1 MTDHIRLQLPHRAM
15 PLLETLRLSAALRAR
30 NRALREE
37 QGAPFREG
45 THRDRE
51 KEPSPYFRCA
61 RPLATGML
69 TPVGPTQKASKHG
82 PKPCNYSSP
91 GWSTFHVVDRS
102 YLHQFRTLLP
112 LRLPL
117 PPFLLTTA
125 LNRHHPFF
133 TSPLPP
139 LHLSSSPLRRRVSPF
154 FLAHLFVGLFA
165 LHPLLLPLILTT
177 PSHLVALEER
187 QHRFCSIQRVRSSV
201 SFRVSMKRVIG
212 TGQLR
217 YVPVQLGGHPMRW
230 MSYSK
235 AYRSA
240 PVCFPSTVKATSL
253 T

>member
-1 MTDHIRLQLPHRAM
+1 MVNVSRGRSFVSSPIQNIVAPS
-15 PLLETLRLSAALRAR
+15 SAAPSLSSD
-30 NRALREE
+30 NSPQPPPSLLHITIT
-37 QGAPFREG
+37 AP
-45 THRDRE
+45 
-51 KEPSPYFRCA
+51 S
-61 RPLATGML
+61 
-69 TPVGPTQKASKHG
+69 
-82 PKPCNYSSP
+82 
-91 GWSTFHVVDRS
+91 
-102 YLHQFRTLLP
+102 
-112 LRLPL
+112 
-117 PPFLLTTA
+117 
-125 LNRHHPFF
+125 
-133 TSPLPP
+133 
-139 LHLSSSPLRRRVSPF
+139 SSSPLRRRVSPF

-165 LHPLLLPLILTT
+165 LHPLLLPLILMT